1 MTPDKPIGLFDPDN
15 TNFLQ
20 KESKNENIL
29 FLSFTDLRDLRSD
42 SKILEIKVRTKG
54 AKMTNSELHE
64 LLKRELAL
72 PSEIQKKK
80 HPTIKSSKAE
90 FVDYAK
96 DGKFTLAYPLR
107 PDQRNGYHLLQGGYI
122 SVFFDDNFGLFAYV
136 ASEGHSF
143 PTISFTVNL
152 TQSGS

>member
-1 MTPDKPIGLFDPDN
+1 
-15 TNFLQ
+15 
-20 KESKNENIL
+20 
-29 FLSFTDLRDLRSD
+29 
-42 SKILEIKVRTKG
+42 
-54 AKMTNSELHE
+54 MTNSELHE

-122 SVFFDDNFGLFAYV
+122 SVFSMIISDFLHMWPLKAIP
-136 ASEGHSF
+136 F
-143 PTISFTVNL
+143 P
-152 TQSGS
+152 QSVLR

>member
-1 MTPDKPIGLFDPDN
+1 
-15 TNFLQ
+15 
-20 KESKNENIL
+20 
-29 FLSFTDLRDLRSD
+29 
-42 SKILEIKVRTKG
+42 
-54 AKMTNSELHE
+54 MTNSELHE

-107 PDQRNGYHLLQGGYI
+107 PDQRNGSHLLQGGYI

-143 PTISFTVNL
+143 PTISFTVNFHKAVL
-152 TQSGS
+152 EDTDKLLITTWVTSAGKRILFMSGEAKNTSGHLVASCQTNMLNAAGVRISV